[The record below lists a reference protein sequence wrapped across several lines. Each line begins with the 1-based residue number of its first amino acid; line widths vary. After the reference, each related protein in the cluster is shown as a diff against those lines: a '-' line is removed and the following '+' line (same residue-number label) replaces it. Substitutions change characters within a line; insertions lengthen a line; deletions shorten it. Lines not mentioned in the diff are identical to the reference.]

1 MRSVFLKS
9 VYVCGAAIAP
19 KGLQILAQSEICP
32 FWLRMRGMKNDTFRN
47 SGVVLFSYLK

>member
-19 KGLQILAQSEICP
+19 KGLQILDQSEICSFLAP
-32 FWLRMRGMKNDTFRN
+32 DVRSEK
-47 SGVVLFSYLK
+47 